1 MVKQGMK
8 KILFGFKIVL
18 KYVFPVFLLY
28 IVLSMV
34 LVPLY
39 HKRVKDTSRLNN
51 KASLTRNKV
60 STERVLNI
68 EDNIE
73 ALKWRL
79 RLIEEADKE
88 IIMSTFDFR
97 DDDAGRDIM
106 SALLSASDRGVNV
119 KLIIDGINGMLYL
132 KGSDNFETLCSRNN
146 VEVKLYNPINLFK
159 PWEINYRMHDKYLIA
174 DDQVYMLGGRNTNNL
189 FLGNYQDY
197 INIDRDIVVYE
208 KEAIEDSSIYELKR
222 YFNDIW
228 NLKQSKPIFKN
239 PKYNQDADKF
249 LKDNYAKLKDV
260 YSDAFSEVDW
270 ENITMPCES
279 ITLLSNSVKVENKEP
294 ELWETANGLML
305 EYKDVLVQTPYIICS
320 KDMYA
325 GLKKASDNGT
335 DVSIIINAVESGA
348 NPWGCTDYMNQKNKV
363 INTGSDVYE
372 LLGSDSSHTKTI
384 LYDDSLSLVG
394 SYNLDMR
401 STYLDTELMLAIESK
416 ELNESLRKIA
426 KNDISY
432 SRGFSKE
439 NGDIIGE
446 NYKPAE
452 VGTGKKIFYGVLRLI
467 IPFIR
472 QTL

>member
-1 MVKQGMK
+1 MVKSGMK
-8 KILFGFKIVL
+8 KILFGFKFVL
-18 KYVFPVFLLY
+18 KYILPAFLLY
-28 IVLSMV
+28 LVLSMV

-39 HKRVKDTSRLNN
+39 HKKVKDTSKLYN
-51 KASLTRNKV
+51 KASLTGTKE

-68 EDNIE
+68 EDNVE

-79 RLIEEADKE
+79 RLIEEADKD

-97 DDDAGRDIM
+97 DDEAGRDIM
-106 SALLSASDRGVNV
+106 SALLNASDRGVNV
-119 KLIIDGINGMLYL
+119 KLLIDGINGMLYL
-132 KGSDNFETLCSRNN
+132 KGSDNFETLCSRDN
-146 VEVKLYNPINLFK
+146 VEVKLYNPINFLK

-208 KEAIEDSSIYELKR
+208 KDAKEDSSIYELKR

-228 NLKQSKPIFKN
+228 NVKQAKPIFKN
-239 PKYNQDADKF
+239 PKYNQKSDEL
-249 LKDNYAKLKDV
+249 LKNNYNNLKSE
-260 YSDAFSEVDW
+260 YSDAFDKVDW
-270 ENITMPCES
+270 DAVTMPCES
-279 ITLLSNSVKVENKEP
+279 VTLLSNSVKVENKEP
-294 ELWETANGLML
+294 KLWETANGLMM
-305 EYKDVLVQTPYIICS
+305 EHKDILVQTPYIICS

-325 GLKKASDNGT
+325 GLRKASDNGT
-335 DVSIIINAVESGA
+335 EVSIIINAVESGA

-372 LLGSDSSHTKTI
+372 LLGKDSSHTKTI

-416 ELNESLRKIA
+416 ELNEGLRKIA

-439 NGDIIGE
+439 NGEIIGE
-446 NYKPAE
+446 NYKPIE
-452 VGTGKKIFYGVLRLI
+452 LGTGKKIFYGILRLI